1 VQDVLQND
9 SVKLDKSFKYSFI
22 LDLLNVGLK
31 HHLELGPD
39 FQNFLG
45 KSYENLR
52 KILGIL
58 KLCTYDEVT
67 KNL

>member
-1 VQDVLQND
+1 MVETLLPIANLMED
-9 SVKLDKSFKYSFI
+9 SGKPGFLFEFPS
-22 LDLLNVGLK
+22 N
-31 HHLELGPD
+31 HGPD
-39 FQNFLG
+39 FQNFLE

-67 KNL
+67 INL